1 MSFGILD
8 LIELLGALAFF
19 IFGMKIMSEG
29 IQKAAGDGLRNILRG
44 MTKNRYFGVLSGFS
58 VTALLQSSSATTV
71 MTVGFVNAGLLTLV
85 QSAGIMMG
93 ANIGTTIT
101 GWLVTYLG
109 FKVKIAA
116 LSLPLMAVGVPM
128 LFSKNNKVKYW
139 AEFILGFSILF
150 LGLSFLKDAVPD
162 LKSNPDVL
170 AFLSDYTHL
179 GIWSVLLFI
188 LVGTLLTITVQSS
201 SAAMT
206 LTLVM
211 CSQGWIGYDMAAA
224 MILGENIGTTIT
236 AEIASI
242 PANVHAKRSA
252 KIHSMFNIIGVTWM
266 VFIFSPFRD
275 MINEF
280 SMNVMGN
287 GDAYSN
293 PEMVPYALSY
303 FHTAFNLSNVLLL
316 IWFVPI
322 LVKVAVKLVPSKG
335 RIDEEYH
342 LEYISTGLLSTP
354 ELAILEA
361 KKEVSKFGNIIKK
374 QTGFVKTLMTTHD
387 KKEFEVLLSRIKKYE
402 DITDRVEA
410 EIADYLTKVAQN
422 NLSES
427 TSKEIRGMIRI
438 IANMERIGDIN
449 YQLSLTIEKKNQEKV
464 WFTPEQR
471 EYIIQLF
478 DLVDKAY
485 NLMLT
490 NLNSEYI
497 SIDLDKV
504 NKTESEINALR
515 NLIRKDHI
523 EKTESGEYSF
533 KSGLFY
539 KDLYGSIE
547 RIGDHI
553 VNISEGILGR
563 I

>member
-1 MSFGILD
+1 MGFGILD
-8 LIELLGALAFF
+8 LIELFGALAFF
-19 IFGMKIMSEG
+19 IFGMKVMSEG
-29 IQKAAGDGLRNILRG
+29 IQKAAGDGLRNILKG

-109 FKVKIAA
+109 FKVKIAS

-150 LGLSFLKDAVPD
+150 LGLNFLKDAVPD
-162 LKSNPDVL
+162 LKNNPEVL
-170 AFLSDYTHL
+170 AFLSEYTHL

-188 LVGTLLTITVQSS
+188 LAGTLLTIIIQSS

-266 VFIFSPFRD
+266 VFVFSPFRD

-293 PEMVPYALSY
+293 PEMIPYALSY

-322 LVKVAVKLVPSKG
+322 LVKLAEKLVPSKG

-361 KKEVSKFGNIIKK
+361 KKEVLKFGNIIKK
-374 QTGFVKTLMTTHD
+374 QTSFVKTLMTIHN
-387 KKEFEVLLSRIKKYE
+387 KKEFENLLSRIKKYE

-422 NLSES
+422 NLSEN

-471 EYIIQLF
+471 EYILQLF
-478 DLVDKAY
+478 DLIDKAY
-485 NLMLT
+485 GLMLT
-490 NLNSEYI
+490 NLNSDYT
-497 SIDLDKV
+497 SIDIAEV
-504 NKTESEINALR
+504 NQVEAEINSLR

-523 EKTESGEYSF
+523 EKTESGEYNF

-547 RIGDHI
+547 RIGDHV
-553 VNISEGILGR
+553 VNISEGILGK